1 MVMTFFKP
9 LDRKL
14 IRDLMRMW
22 AQALAIAMVVAAG
35 VAMYIMS
42 EGMLRSL
49 GDTRD
54 AYYERY
60 GFADVFAPL
69 KRAPNSAVV
78 RIENIPGVRRAEG
91 RISKVATLDMPGI
104 REPAQEKILSYPD
117 KDHPAINRLYLTEGR
132 WFRPGARDEVLISE
146 AFAMAHGL
154 KPRDKVT
161 ALINGRKRDFEI
173 AGIVLSPEFIYALA
187 PGAMFPDDLRFAV
200 MWMPRSMLA
209 AIFNMEGAFNEIVL
223 HMEPGANRDQVIA
236 KVDEVLDPYGGIGA
250 LGRDRQIS
258 HWYLS
263 GEMEQLENMGRV
275 APPIFFAVAMFLLN
289 MAVSRWVEL
298 ERSEIGL
305 LKAFGY
311 STRAV
316 ALHYVKFVM
325 VITAVGYLMGAIAGT
340 WLGRGLAVMYQ
351 EFFHF
356 PFLYFSM
363 HGDMYVIAASI
374 SFAAALI
381 GTWHAVRTAADLS
394 PAVAMAP
401 QPPTSYRRSKN
412 DRWIKKA
419 LGPTRMILRHTFR
432 WPVRSGLTC
441 IGISMGVA
449 LLISAMFF
457 QDATETLIETQFT
470 MIERQDATV
479 SFIEPKPQRVV
490 ENVASMPGVMVAE
503 PYRYVPA
510 TLRFGSNERRMF
522 IEGIVQGATLN
533 RLLDRDLKAVDVPKK
548 GVALSTK
555 LAEILGAGLGDVIEV
570 DVREGRKPTLLLP
583 VTMISEVYIASPAY
597 MDLKTLN
604 RALLEGD
611 NTSGV
616 HVMLDEAYADDFYA
630 MLKDTPSVAQVSVK
644 ETMLQAFRNTL
655 EENINIMNFFN
666 TIFAVVIAVGV
677 VYNAGRISLSERA
690 RELASLRVLG
700 FTRNEVS
707 YILLGELGLLTLVAL
722 PIGVVIGVALAWL
735 WTLSLDTDLYRI
747 PLVISSAT
755 FGYSISVVLAA
766 AVGTA
771 IITQRQIAHLDLV
784 ASLKTRE

>member
-1 MVMTFFKP
+1 MAFFKP

-14 IRDLMRMW
+14 VRDLMRMW

-35 VAMYIMS
+35 VSMYIMS
-42 EGMLRSL
+42 EGMVRAL
-49 GDTRD
+49 GETRD

-60 GFADVFAPL
+60 GFANVFATL
-69 KRAPNSAVV
+69 KRAPNSVV
-78 RIENIPGVRRAEG
+78 DRIENVPGVRRAEG
-91 RISKVATLDMPGI
+91 RISKVATLDMPAMS
-104 REPAQEKILSYPD
+104 EPAQEQILSYPD
-117 KDHPAINRLYLTEGR
+117 SGHPAINRLHLTEGR

-146 AFAMAHGL
+146 AFANAHGL

-161 ALINGRKRDFEI
+161 TLINGRKRDFEI

-209 AIFNMEGAFNEIVL
+209 AIFNMESAFNQIVL

-236 KVDEVLDPYGGIGA
+236 KVDNVLDPYGGIGA

-275 APPIFFAVAMFLLN
+275 APPIFFAVAVFLLN

-316 ALHYVKFVM
+316 AVHYIKFVL

-340 WLGRGLAVMYQ
+340 WLGRGLAVLYQ

-356 PFLYFSM
+356 PFLYFTM
-363 HGDMYVIAASI
+363 HGDMYVVSAVIC
-374 SFAAALI
+374 FTAALL
-381 GTWHAVRTAADLS
+381 GTWHAVKSAANLS

-401 QPPTSYRRSKN
+401 QPPTSYRRSNNEK
-412 DRWIKKA
+412 WIRKA
-419 LGPTRMILRHTFR
+419 LGPTRMIIRHTFR
-432 WPVRSGLTC
+432 WPLRSGLTC
-441 IGISMGVA
+441 IGISLGVA
-449 LLISAMFF
+449 VLISAMFF
-457 QDATETLIETQFT
+457 QDAIETLIESQFT
-470 MIERQDATV
+470 LIERQDATV
-479 SFIEPKPQRVV
+479 TFIETKPQKVV
-490 ENVASMPGVMVAE
+490 ENISSMPGVMIAE

-510 TLRFGSNERRMF
+510 TLRFGSNERRMY
-522 IEGIVQGATLN
+522 IKGVPQGATLN
-533 RLLDRDLKAVDVPKK
+533 RVLDLDLNAVEVPKK
-548 GVALSTK
+548 GLVLSTK

-583 VTMISEVYIASPAY
+583 VTMISEVYIASPAF
-597 MDLKTLN
+597 MDLATLN

-611 NTSGV
+611 NASGV
-616 HVMLDEAYADDFYA
+616 HVMLDDAFAEDFYT
-630 MLKDTPSVAQVSVK
+630 MLKDTPSVAQVAVK
-644 ETMLQAFRNTL
+644 ETMLEAFRGTL
-655 EENINIMNFFN
+655 EENLNIMNFFN
-666 TIFAVVIAVGV
+666 TIFAIVIAVGV
-677 VYNAGRISLSERA
+677 VYNAGRISLSERS

-722 PIGVVIGVALAWL
+722 PIGVLLGVVLAWL